1 MILQVMDNYI
11 DSKFII
17 CILKCIVLLPPPL
30 PRDKERERERNKIA
44 IQKKMKTNTGI
55 QFLMFK

>member
-1 MILQVMDNYI
+1 MDKYI
-11 DSKFII
+11 GSKFII

-44 IQKKMKTNTGI
+44 IQKKNENKFWYTI
-55 QFLMFK
+55 SDV

>member
-1 MILQVMDNYI
+1 MDNYI

-17 CILKCIVLLPPPL
+17 CILKCFITPTPFQEIK
-30 PRDKERERERNKIA
+30 REKEREIKL
-44 IQKKMKTNTGI
+44 QYKKKMKTNTGI